1 MEQIFSPSDSGFFV
15 HFPFFLRASF
25 YVLSRCVSFPSPDSI
40 KEAIVSLVV
49 PADSLP
55 ACTWISCWAGFVAGE
70 NFLSSSSKDF
80 KLHIQ

>member
-1 MEQIFSPSDSGFFV
+1 MRLV
-15 HFPFFLRASF
+15 HFSLFLRASF
-25 YVLSRCVSFPSPDSI
+25 HVLGLHARFSSPDGV

-55 ACTWISCWAGFVAGE
+55 RRYLDFLLGWILAGE
-70 NFLSSSSKDF
+70 SFLGSSSKDF